1 MKQQQRQDSLQQS
14 INHAIIEFY
23 ERLTSWEQSVVR
35 GQGASLA
42 QIHTV
47 EILGVHGPMKMKELA
62 EKLGITTGTLTVQ
75 VERLVKAG
83 LAVRQPLENDRRAI
97 QVSLTEEGE
106 QMFQEHDALHLQLT
120 REMTAKFTEAEQ
132 AQLLAFFNRLK
143 DAF

>member
-23 ERLTSWEQSVVR
+23 ERLSSWEQSVVR
-35 GQGASLA
+35 DQGASLA

-47 EILGVHGPMKMKELA
+47 EILGAHGPMKMKELA

-83 LAVRQPLENDRRAI
+83 LAERLPLENDRRAI
-97 QVSLTEEGE
+97 QVSLTEKGE
-106 QMFQEHDALHLQLT
+106 QMFKEHDALHLQLT
-120 REMTAKFTEAEQ
+120 REMTAKFSDAELE
-132 AQLLAFFNRLK
+132 QLLGFFNRLNSE
-143 DAF
+143 F